1 MAVSL
6 GNRNR
11 HRVFPLTFQ
20 KEIPTLLPEPSRAGG
35 IGSNGSLPA
44 SWETAPPAADRLR
57 SGPAGPGAD
66 DSNPGDN
73 ELCVDSGWASL
84 GAFCGVF
91 TPEGRPCRSQA
102 PRHGRSAA
110 SVPSW
115 DKIPNLSFVESSM
128 TRLES
133 CPTNRPWLTSGVGS
147 PLSPPAQPPD
157 LTSHLSSAI
166 RHLSSAIRHVSSAIC
181 HLPSAICHP
190 RFPHSPFRNP
200 HSAFSSVFLRVS
212 HTARAAGARFG
223 LEREAGAGPD
233 IRSVPSTPRL
243 RGPADP
249 LFRGRPQVPATAG
262 HSAWGVRQGGE
273 PGIVPPSAYRS
284 R

>member
-1 MAVSL
+1 MSSIPPHVSPCRKAAKDLGPSTPAVAMAVSL

-73 ELCVDSGWASL
+73 KFCVDSGWASL

-166 RHLSSAIRHVSSAIC
+166 CHPPSGMCHLPFVIC
-181 HLPSAICHP
+181 HLPFVIRDFPIP
-190 RFPHSPFRNP
+190 RSEIRIPHFL
-200 HSAFSSVFLRVS
+200 AFSCEYLIPLGRLELDSDSNGKLGQAPTSEACRVLPGCEGWQLRCF
-212 HTARAAGARFG
+212 GGDLRF
-223 LEREAGAGPD
+223 
-233 IRSVPSTPRL
+233 
-243 RGPADP
+243 
-249 LFRGRPQVPATAG
+249 
-262 HSAWGVRQGGE
+262 
-273 PGIVPPSAYRS
+273 
-284 R
+284 

>member
-1 MAVSL
+1 MTCSYSVDEGRFQCVWFVCAIPSVSSPQTRPGL
-6 GNRNR
+6 FTAIGFLEAQHDEMDFPSPSGLPAYLAEWRKCPAY
-11 HRVFPLTFQ
+11 HRTYRLAGRPPKTQDLRPRPLPWRSVSVTGTDTEFSPSLFR
-20 KEIPTLLPEPSRAGG
+20 KRFRLLLPEPSRAGG

-157 LTSHLSSAI
+157 LTSHLSSVI
-166 RHLSSAIRHVSSAIC
+166 RHLSSAIRHLSSAI
-181 HLPSAICHP
+181 
-190 RFPHSPFRNP
+190 SPFP
-200 HSAFSSVFLRVS
+200 VPKSAFRIF
-212 HTARAAGARFG
+212 
-223 LEREAGAGPD
+223 
-233 IRSVPSTPRL
+233 
-243 RGPADP
+243 
-249 LFRGRPQVPATAG
+249 
-262 HSAWGVRQGGE
+262 
-273 PGIVPPSAYRS
+273 
-284 R
+284 